1 MKRAALLWLAFA
13 LTVLL
18 LPGCHQDK
26 TWQRV
31 QETGVLRV
39 GLDPSYPPFAVYDG
53 SNLWGFD
60 VDLSRAVAAE
70 LGVTAEFV
78 HFGYDGLY
86 DALLT
91 GQVDVL
97 ISALVIDV
105 GRTRDFAYS
114 RPYFNAGEILI
125 VPESETDVAEMADMN
140 GRAVAVELGAQGH
153 VVALEWQRR
162 LPDLTVVPY
171 NSPEE
176 ALTAVGNST
185 ASNGA
190 ANNGA
195 ADAVL
200 IDAISGRLFLAN
212 TPNLRRVPEPI
223 TVEPFAAVVRI
234 EDEQLLAAL
243 DNALDTLDTSGQL
256 DAITTHWLSP

>member
-1 MKRAALLWLAFA
+1 MKRFALLWL
-13 LTVLL
+13 TVSAALL
-18 LPGCHQDK
+18 LVPGCRQNE

-53 SNLWGFD
+53 SELWGFD
-60 VDLSRAVAAE
+60 VDLSQAVAAE
-70 LGVTAEFV
+70 MGVTAEFV

-91 GQVDVL
+91 SQVDVL

-114 RPYFNAGEILI
+114 QPYFNAGEILI
-125 VPESETDVAEMADMN
+125 VPAGSTDITEMADLN
-140 GRAVAVELGAQGH
+140 GRTVAVEIGAQGH

-162 LPDLTVVPY
+162 LPDLSVTPQ

-176 ALTAVGNST
+176 ALTAVVD
-185 ASNGA
+185 
-190 ANNGA
+190 GA

-200 IDAISGRLFLAN
+200 IDAISGRLFLAE
-212 TPNLRRVPEPI
+212 TAALQRLPAPV

-234 EDEQLLAAL
+234 EDERLLAEIDA
-243 DNALDTLDTSGQL
+243 ALDTLREANKLDT
-256 DAITTHWLSP
+256 ITTRWLSP